1 MALTARK
8 SGPRMCGS
16 KTRRIH
22 LWQMAAGLSSRH
34 RQTTIPPMLIVIPG
48 ALPALP
54 VAAELAKL
62 LPERAP
68 RCTSGCRPAPRA
80 PNPTTCAR
88 TAAPPSKPGSCA
100 APATGPR
107 PACPWAPAWAPADAG
122 PAPERRAGL
131 AGRTGAPGAGRGP
144 GHAGRSGPD
153 GPARRGKRRAVRH
166 RAAAVRRHRLR
177 GRAAERAPLA
187 PAPARRLAAGHRQ
200 PAGRGRPPAERL
212 VEAGRRN
219 PSVAPA
225 AQ

>member
-54 VAAELAKL
+54 VAAELASCC
-62 LPERAP
+62 PSAP
-68 RCTSGCRPAPRA
+68 RAARLAAGRRRAHRTLRPRARLHRLRSLAAARRPPARGRPAPGR
-80 PNPTTCAR
+80 R
-88 TAAPPSKPGSCA
+88 PG
-100 APATGPR
+100 PL
-107 PACPWAPAWAPADAG
+107 ADAG